1 MNLDTLIQILLGT
14 IFRTKP
20 GQARQWLGLATQHT
34 NINVSISPCEHTISN
49 IYYVSVVGGNGKMVL
64 FAVDIMK

>member
-20 GQARQWLGLATQHT
+20 GQARQWLATQHT
-34 NINVSISPCEHTISN
+34 NINVSISPCVHTISN
-49 IYYVSVVGGNGKMVL
+49 IYYVSVVGGNGKMVW
-64 FAVDIMK
+64 FVVDIMK